1 MKYLKDSTLLTS
13 CLVVF
18 FGGSLGS
25 LFRLLITEIPHIGS
39 SPWVI
44 VVINVLGSFFLAYI
58 GAVIPDSY
66 DYSLILKNFIGT
78 GIMGGFTTFSTF
90 ILQINQLGREN
101 FLISI
106 IYTLIS
112 FILAYIA
119 VVFGKNVG
127 KNRRS
132 NQ

>member
-78 GIMGGFTTFSTF
+78 GIMGCSYTENPDYF
-90 ILQINQLGREN
+90 ISRVE
-101 FLISI
+101 SEI
-106 IYTLIS
+106 IKYRS
-112 FILAYIA
+112 FY
-119 VVFGKNVG
+119 
-127 KNRRS
+127 
-132 NQ
+132 

>member
-66 DYSLILKNFIGT
+66 DY
-78 GIMGGFTTFSTF
+78 
-90 ILQINQLGREN
+90 

-127 KNRRS
+127 KNRRL

>member
-1 MKYLKDSTLLTS
+1 
-13 CLVVF
+13 
-18 FGGSLGS
+18 
-25 LFRLLITEIPHIGS
+25 
-39 SPWVI
+39 
-44 VVINVLGSFFLAYI
+44 
-58 GAVIPDSY
+58 
-66 DYSLILKNFIGT
+66 
-78 GIMGGFTTFSTF
+78 MGGFTTFSTF

-127 KNRRS
+127 KNRRL